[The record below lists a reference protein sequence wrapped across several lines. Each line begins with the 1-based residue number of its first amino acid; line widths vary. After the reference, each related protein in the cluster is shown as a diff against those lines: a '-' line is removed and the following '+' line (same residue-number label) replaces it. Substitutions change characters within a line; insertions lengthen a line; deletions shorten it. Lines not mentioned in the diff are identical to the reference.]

1 MSIERPDLS
10 GVDPQILAYIESLE
24 AELTQF
30 REGSRSHGRLTA
42 TEPAEPSEPPTTI
55 CLVTMSKS
63 GAIKRT
69 YRHFYTRQRRGGMGI
84 FDLDTPEDDPPTFM
98 TLADEDADL
107 LFITDFGRGYRLPVT
122 ALPASQIRERGQDLS
137 ILLNMQPDES
147 VRVVLPAKDE
157 GYVAVLSE
165 RGYVRLLRHNYLGKK
180 MRPGTPLFD
189 AGRFGPVAAGSWTT
203 GEDELFI
210 VTKSG
215 KGIRFRE
222 KMVHAN
228 GSLGIRLER
237 GDDVVAVAGVTEES
251 GVLMIGADGKGTIRL
266 MEGFAENKAPGS
278 GGKTAMKT
286 DHLIGAM
293 TVKDSDDIFVIS
305 RLSKVI
311 RFQAVEIPPKTG
323 VVQGV
328 NCMALRAD
336 EVTALTVC
344 DLSRGGSPI

>member
-1 MSIERPDLS
+1 MTLERPDLG

-24 AELTQF
+24 AELARL
-30 REGSRSHGRLTA
+30 REGARSRRQSVPA
-42 TEPAEPSEPPTTI
+42 EPAEPSEPPTTV

-69 YRHFYTRQRRGGMGI
+69 YRHLYTRQRRSGMGI
-84 FDLDTPEDDPPTFM
+84 FDLDTPEEDPPTFL
-98 TLADEDADL
+98 TLADESADL
-107 LFITDFGRGYRLPVT
+107 LFITDFGRAYRLPVN
-122 ALPASQIRERGQDLS
+122 ALPAAQIRERGQQVGS
-137 ILLNMQPDES
+137 LLNLQPEES
-147 VRVVLPAKDE
+147 IRVMLPAQNE
-157 GYVAVLSE
+157 GYVAILSE
-165 RGYVRLLRHNYLGKK
+165 RGYVRLLRHNYLGEK

-189 AGRFGPVAAGSWTT
+189 AGRFGPVAAGNWTT

-210 VTKSG
+210 ATRSG

-228 GSLGIRLER
+228 GSLGIRLDR
-237 GDDVVAVAGVTEES
+237 GDDVISVTGVTPES
-251 GVLMIGADGKGTIRL
+251 GVLLIGADGKGTIRL
-266 MEGFAENKAPGS
+266 MEGFAANKAPGS

-293 TVKDSDDIFVIS
+293 TIKDSDDIFAIS

-311 RFQAVEIPPKTG
+311 RFQAAEIPPKEG

-344 DLSRGGSPI
+344 ALP